1 MLRNDKRIVKL
12 MESKKV
18 QGCWFY
24 FKATL
29 EIINKNAETVWE
41 SIVKDNSVVISAGN
55 RVFAGDSR

>member
-12 MESKKV
+12 MECKKV
-18 QGCWFY
+18 QGYWFY
-24 FKATL
+24 FKDTL